1 MNILLTAERITMQSY
16 QPEKR
21 QRRAEPKQMPPA
33 VKYRKKK
40 RRVLNV
46 LVCAVLIALVAIVV
60 IVSPKKPVQKA
71 YYSAGSQDNLVH
83 STGGALSDYEGLVF
97 SEVMAANRTAMPDE
111 SGTAPTTP
119 LTSRTSD
126 FPIRARRLSSCSRIW
141 SWRQANA

>member
-60 IVSPKKPVQKA
+60 IASPKKPVQKA
-71 YYSAGSQDNLVH
+71 YYSAG
-83 STGGALSDYEGLVF
+83 
-97 SEVMAANRTAMPDE
+97 
-111 SGTAPTTP
+111 
-119 LTSRTSD
+119 
-126 FPIRARRLSSCSRIW
+126 RRIIW
-141 SWRQANA
+141 CIPQAVC

>member
-46 LVCAVLIALVAIVV
+46 LVCAVLTALVAIVV
-60 IVSPKKPVQKA
+60 IVSPKSRCRRRIIPQ
-71 YYSAGSQDNLVH
+71 GRRIIWCIPQ
-83 STGGALSDYEGLVF
+83 
-97 SEVMAANRTAMPDE
+97 AAR
-111 SGTAPTTP
+111 
-119 LTSRTSD
+119 
-126 FPIRARRLSSCSRIW
+126 
-141 SWRQANA
+141 

>member
-1 MNILLTAERITMQSY
+1 MQSY

-83 STGGALSDYEGLVF
+83 STGGALSDYEG
-97 SEVMAANRTAMPDE
+97 
-111 SGTAPTTP
+111 
-119 LTSRTSD
+119 
-126 FPIRARRLSSCSRIW
+126 
-141 SWRQANA
+141 

>member
-60 IVSPKKPVQKA
+60 IVSPKKPVQKSIWPSR
-71 YYSAGSQDNLVH
+71 SA
-83 STGGALSDYEGLVF
+83 SDC
-97 SEVMAANRTAMPDE
+97 
-111 SGTAPTTP
+111 PTT
-119 LTSRTSD
+119 R
-126 FPIRARRLSSCSRIW
+126 W
-141 SWRQANA
+141 